1 MTIATIN
8 GIIKNSCVDGP
19 GNRMT
24 VFFQGCNINC
34 LYCHNPETI
43 NLCSNCGKC
52 VPLCPSGALEL
63 IKGKV
68 VYYKNLCTNCDL
80 CIKNCEYNSSPKTQ
94 MYSIEELISIIKKYR
109 FFIRGI
115 TFSGGECTLNSE
127 FIIEAS
133 KNIKNLN
140 LDVYLD
146 SNGKFDFKSKKE
158 LMENIDKVMLDI
170 KAWDRDDH
178 IKLTGYDNNDV
189 LYNLKELIKADKLFE
204 VRTVVIPEFLN
215 NELTI
220 REVSKLIANK
230 NIRYKLIK
238 YRPHGV
244 RKNVNFN
251 VPQREYME
259 YLKNI
264 ALEEGVEDIIII

>member
-1 MTIATIN
+1 
-8 GIIKNSCVDGP
+8 
-19 GNRMT
+19 
-24 VFFQGCNINC
+24 
-34 LYCHNPETI
+34 
-43 NLCSNCGKC
+43 
-52 VPLCPSGALEL
+52 
-63 IKGKV
+63 
-68 VYYKNLCTNCDL
+68 
-80 CIKNCEYNSSPKTQ
+80 

-244 RKNVNFN
+244 RKNINFD
-251 VPQREYME
+251 VPQKEYME